1 MGITRRATALTA
13 TALTTALTA
22 ALIAGGTATA
32 APAPATPD
40 ARNGHPG
47 VQRVLDRAVTEGG
60 VPGIVAEVRD
70 GHRAWFGTAGVADLT
85 TGRPRHAQER
95 FRIGST
101 TKTFVATVV
110 LQLAAE
116 GRLDLD
122 DSVERW
128 LPGLVDGPGY
138 EPDRITVRQLL
149 GMTSG
154 VYNYAMDAKVRA
166 ENEGTGFLLHRF
178 DTYTPEQLVRTG
190 TANRPDFA
198 PGAGWTYSDT
208 GYVLAGL
215 IVERATGTS
224 LAEQVD
230 QRVIT
235 PLGLSGTYTPDPD
248 DTALRGPH
256 ARAYSRLGDPSPT
269 APVHDV
275 TELSPSWG
283 YAAGDMV
290 STARDLDTFFAALLG
305 GRLLPPAQ
313 QRELLTMVPTPP
325 GAWIPNAAYGLG
337 VGSVTLDCGPTLW
350 GMGGAIN
357 GSWTYTFGT
366 RDGGH
371 LLTTNI
377 NGDWTNGS
385 WPIAVFTSELE
396 AEFCPRP

>member
-13 TALTTALTA
+13 TALTA
-22 ALIAGGTATA
+22 ALIAGGTAA
-32 APAPATPD
+32 ATPAPATPD
-40 ARNGHPG
+40 APDARNGHPA
-47 VQRVLDRAVTEGG
+47 VQRVLERAVTEGS

-70 GHRAWFGTAGVADLT
+70 GRRAWFGAAGVADLA
-85 TGRPRHAQER
+85 TGRPRHAQDR

-128 LPGLVDGPGY
+128 LPGLLDGPGY
-138 EPDRITVRQLL
+138 EPERITVRQLL

-154 VYNYAMDAKVRA
+154 VYNYAMDQKVRD
-166 ENEGTGFLLHRF
+166 ENAGTGFLRHRF
-178 DTYTPEQLVRTG
+178 DRYTPERLVRIG
-190 TANRPDFA
+190 AANRPDFA

-215 IVERATGTS
+215 IVERVTGTS
-224 LAEQVD
+224 LAEQVE
-230 QRVIT
+230 RRLIT
-235 PLGLSGTYTPDPD
+235 PLGLSGTYTPGPD

-256 ARAYSRLGDPSPT
+256 GRAYTRLDDPAPD

-313 QRELLTMVPTPP
+313 QREMFTMVPTPP
-325 GAWIPNAAYGLG
+325 DKWIPNAAYGLG
-337 VGSVTLDCGPTLW
+337 VGAVTLDCGPTLW

-371 LLTTNI
+371 LLTTNV

-396 AEFCPRP
+396 AEFCPRS